1 MMRRTPEQIE
11 ADEQL
16 TSAIERC
23 AYAYDM
29 YDSGDLIGDY
39 MVICAIQKID
49 EEGELTH
56 SSNMLFRN
64 GSISGTMA
72 IGLAEAAAF
81 DLKARRCNDD

>member
-1 MMRRTPEQIE
+1 MRRTPEQIE

-23 AYAYDM
+23 AYAYGM
-29 YDSGDLIGDY
+29 YDSGDVIGDY
-39 MVICAIQKID
+39 LVICAIQKID
-49 EEGELTH
+49 AEGELAH

-72 IGLAEAAAF
+72 IGLTEAAAF
-81 DLKARRCNDD
+81 DLKVRRCSGD